1 MKFKAVCIVP
11 EYKNIG
17 VSAIQFIAS
26 TKPCRNFIA
35 CTPLQSD
42 LWPRSS
48 KSLKNKMN
56 VVKENNKKYKSSK
69 WPYIKTCVSDP
80 SNTPT
85 VVVYAMKITTFLS

>member
-56 VVKENNKKYKSSK
+56 VVKENNKNINHK

-85 VVVYAMKITTFLS
+85 VVVYAMKIMTFLS

>member
-56 VVKENNKKYKSSK
+56 VGKEKNKKYKFQVALHK
-69 WPYIKTCVSDP
+69 NLC
-80 SNTPT
+80 
-85 VVVYAMKITTFLS
+85 

>member
-1 MKFKAVCIVP
+1 MACITVVVPYLFINFPKIGKKDLFFQCFTMKFKAVFIVP

-56 VVKENNKKYKSSK
+56 VVKENNKKYNS
-69 WPYIKTCVSDP
+69 
-80 SNTPT
+80 
-85 VVVYAMKITTFLS
+85 